1 MTNQVQYTV
10 ELTIVQGKMEEFR
23 RIIQS
28 FLEAIQNQEP
38 DTNAFQIYLNEDE
51 SKAYLIEWFQNSE
64 AVLDHFAN
72 VGSIIPELLA
82 IAPITRL
89 EVFGNLSKEAEEA
102 VKALGATI
110 FHYHAG
116 FIRGDLSS

>member
-10 ELTIVQGKMEEFR
+10 ELSISQGKMEEFR

-28 FLEAIQNQEP
+28 FLEAIQNREP

-51 SKAYLIEWFQNSE
+51 SKAYLVEWFKSSE
-64 AVLDHFAN
+64 AILAHFDN
-72 VGSIIPELLA
+72 VGPMLPELLA

-89 EVFGNLSKEAEEA
+89 EVFGNLTKEAEEA
-102 VKALGATI
+102 VKSLGATVL
-110 FHYHAG
+110 HYHAG
-116 FIRGDLSS
+116 FIRGDISA